1 MTRLIA
7 IANQKGGVGKTTT
20 TINLAAALARGLGSR
35 KKRRVHVVDVDPQSN
50 TTAAFLGVQS
60 ALGPATHPCI
70 YEALTQEID
79 SSNALCQ
86 VELPANDKAGY
97 KSGVVHLLPAHIRLA
112 KAEIELQSMLQREY
126 RLANALRPLTDQ
138 YDYVLIDCPPSLGL
152 LTINAFI
159 TAQELLVPIE
169 PGYFPLIGLGLLLD
183 TVKSINRINGLSLM
197 GVVLTMQNRTLES
210 RETLESLQ
218 RQFGDK
224 VLGEIPDRIAIRNA
238 HASQQDIFGY
248 ASNNEL
254 DVAQAYARLAQEVER
269 RGK

>member
-1 MTRLIA
+1 MTRIIA
-7 IANQKGGVGKTTT
+7 VANQKGGVGKTTT
-20 TINLAAALARGLGSR
+20 TINLAAALARGLGSH
-35 KKRRVHVVDVDPQSN
+35 KKQRVLVVDADPQSN
-50 TTAAFLGVQS
+50 TTAAFLGVQA
-60 ALGPATHPCI
+60 ALGPAGGLCI
-70 YEALTQEID
+70 YETLIQEMETEQALKR
-79 SSNALCQ
+79 

-97 KSGVVHLLPAHIRLA
+97 KAGFVDLLPAHIRLA
-112 KAEIELQSMLQREY
+112 KAEIELQSVLQREY
-126 RLANALRPLTDQ
+126 RLANALRPLMGQ
-138 YDYVLIDCPPSLGL
+138 YDYILIDCPPSLGL

-159 TAQELLVPIE
+159 AAQELLVPIE

-218 RQFGDK
+218 RQFGGK
-224 VLGEIPDRIAIRNA
+224 VLGEVPDRIAIRNS
-238 HASQQDIFGY
+238 HAAQQDIFAY
-248 ASNNEL
+248 APNKDL

>member
-35 KKRRVHVVDVDPQSN
+35 KKRRVLVVDVDPQSN

-60 ALGPATHPCI
+60 ALGPASSLCV
-70 YEALTQEID
+70 YEILTQEID
-79 SSNALCQ
+79 SHTALCQ
-86 VELPANDKAGY
+86 VELPANEKAGY

-126 RLANALRPLTDQ
+126 RLANALRPLSEQ

-159 TAQELLVPIE
+159 AAQELLVPIE

-183 TVKSINRINGLSLM
+183 TVKSINRINGLGLM

-218 RQFGDK
+218 RQFGDR

-248 ASNNEL
+248 ASNNDL